1 MSAAGPGS
9 GFILFC
15 ICPIAQAQDGACHG
29 TQWLSLRTESPIE
42 PPTGTQHSLK
52 RQATM
57 LRDTPVG
64 VQHFLPLWQE
74 ASPPDVPRRSGNHPK
89 AVRAM
94 MNFRNGA
101 AHLLSVLCIW
111 RGSYQTLQ
119 ELHELC
125 FCKLLTI
132 PPKAA
137 PASSLSTWV
146 LRVPLISLVQSRD
159 KDKPK
164 PILIKCSLALMSF
177 SLNKNFFS
185 LFPPFLFLMQ
195 GIITIN
201 TTNKMD
207 VLRLNFTFSIL
218 GWVWIYKWVLFKK

>member
-1 MSAAGPGS
+1 MLNSLSLIKCALAPKRTKKAQCLMSAAGPGS

-52 RQATM
+52 CQATM

-101 AHLLSVLCIW
+101 AHL
-111 RGSYQTLQ
+111 
-119 ELHELC
+119 
-125 FCKLLTI
+125 
-132 PPKAA
+132 
-137 PASSLSTWV
+137 SLSFVFEGART
-146 LRVPLISLVQSRD
+146 RPYRNF
-159 KDKPK
+159 
-164 PILIKCSLALMSF
+164 MSF
-177 SLNKNFFS
+177 AFVNFWQSLQKQLQLPLCPHEFWGC
-185 LFPPFLFLMQ
+185 L
-195 GIITIN
+195 
-201 TTNKMD
+201 
-207 VLRLNFTFSIL
+207 
-218 GWVWIYKWVLFKK
+218 